1 MGDFLQDIRLED
13 GRRFESTYQRR
24 GQLSDNAMALMIL
37 LALASHCARSGWE
50 FIFCLDRS

>member
-1 MGDFLQDIRLED
+1 ML
-13 GRRFESTYQRR
+13 RRFESTYQRR